1 MRNRTGGQIVTD
13 ALEANGIEAAFCVP
27 GESFLA
33 VLDALYDGPTRLI
46 TCRHEAAA
54 ANMAVAYGKLTGRPG
69 VCLVTRGPG
78 ATQASV
84 GVHTAAQDS
93 APMLLLV
100 GQVGRAVRG
109 REAFQELDVPAVFGP
124 MAKWAA
130 EADDPDRLPEL
141 LARAFQVA
149 VSGRPGPVVLA
160 LPEDVLAA
168 TARVAD
174 ARPVRPVVPAAAPA
188 DLARLRELLGGARRP
203 LVIAGGPGWTEAAAA
218 GLRAV
223 AEASQLPVAVSF
235 RSQDVLDNRS
245 PSYVGDL
252 GVSPNPALAE
262 RVRAADLVVA
272 VGPRLGEITTGAYR
286 LLEAPVP
293 RQRLVHVHPGL
304 AELGRVYQPDL
315 AVNAA
320 VGPFVA
326 AWRSVPPVRGDAW
339 AAWTEAA
346 RTNYLAWV
354 RPWPAPGGA
363 LGRAPG
369 SDPGRAPAGTPGNAL
384 AGTPGKAPG
393 NAPDSASGKAPA
405 DAPGN
410 APDNASA
417 KPPGSTPTGT
427 RGTVDLGQVMAAL
440 RERLPD
446 DAVIASGAGNF
457 TGWVHRFFQFRRLG
471 TQVAPKS
478 GAMGFG
484 LPAALAAKV
493 VHPRRPVVA
502 VTGDG
507 DFLMT
512 GQELATA
519 VQHRLDVVVL
529 VANNG
534 MYGTIRMHQE
544 RTYPG
549 RVIATDLRN
558 PGFAALAEAYGAHGE
573 TVTDA
578 EEFPAA
584 LERALAAGRPAVLD
598 LHVDPEAIAP
608 GLSLAALRR
617 H

>member
-1 MRNRTGGQIVTD
+1 MRNRDRTGGQLVTS

-33 VLDALYDGPTRLI
+33 VLDALYGGPTRLI
-46 TCRHEAAA
+46 TCRHEAGA
-54 ANMAVAYGKLTGRPG
+54 ANMAAAYGALTGRPG

-84 GVHTAAQDS
+84 GVHTAAQHS

-100 GQVGRAVRG
+100 GQVPRAVRG

-130 EADDPDRLPEL
+130 EAGDTARLPEL
-141 LARAFQVA
+141 LARAVQVA
-149 VSGRPGPVVLA
+149 SSGRPGPVVLA
-160 LPEDVLAA
+160 LPEDVLSA

-174 ARPVRPVVPAAAPA
+174 VRPVRPVVPEAAPA

-203 LVIAGGPGWTEAAAA
+203 LVVAGGPGWTEAAAA
-218 GLRAV
+218 GLRTV
-223 AEASQLPVAVSF
+223 AEASRLPVAVSF

-252 GVSPNPALAE
+252 GVAPNPALAE

-272 VGPRLGEITTGAYR
+272 VGPRLGEITTGGYR

-293 RQRLVHVHPGL
+293 HQRLVHVHPGL
-304 AELGRVYQPDL
+304 AELGRVYRPDL

-326 AWRSVPPVRGDAW
+326 SWRSVPPVPGDAW

-346 RTNYLAWV
+346 RANYLAWV
-354 RPWPAPGGA
+354 RPWPAPG
-363 LGRAPG
+363 
-369 SDPGRAPAGTPGNAL
+369 
-384 AGTPGKAPG
+384 K
-393 NAPDSASGKAPA
+393 
-405 DAPGN
+405 
-410 APDNASA
+410 
-417 KPPGSTPTGT
+417 
-427 RGTVDLGQVMAAL
+427 VDLGQVMTVL

-446 DAVIASGAGNF
+446 DAVVASGAGNYS
-457 TGWVHRFFQFRRLG
+457 GWVHRFFQFRRHG

-493 VHPRRPVVA
+493 VHPDRTVVA
-502 VTGDG
+502 VAGDG
-507 DFLMT
+507 DFLMA

-529 VANNG
+529 VVNNG

-544 RTYPG
+544 RAFPG
-549 RVIATDLRN
+549 RVIATDLDN
-558 PGFAALAEAYGAHGE
+558 PDFAALAEAYGAAGE
-573 TVTDA
+573 TVAETDA
-578 EEFPAA
+578 FPDA
-584 LERALAAGRPAVLD
+584 LDRALAAGRPAVLD
-598 LHVDPEAIAP
+598 LQVDPEAISP
-608 GLSLAALRR
+608 GLSLSALRR
-617 H
+617 R

>member
-1 MRNRTGGQIVTD
+1 MRERSGGQVVLD
-13 ALEANGIEAAFCVP
+13 HLRANGIDAAFCVP

-33 VLDALYDGPTRLI
+33 ILDALHDGPTRLI

-54 ANMAVAYGKLTGRPG
+54 ANMAVAYGKLTRRPG

-93 APMLLLV
+93 APLLLLV

-130 EADDPDRLPEL
+130 EAGDPDRLPEL
-141 LARAFQVA
+141 LARAVQTA

-168 TARVAD
+168 TTRVAD
-174 ARPVRPVVPAAAPA
+174 ARPVRPVAPGVAPA

-203 LVIAGGPGWTEAAAA
+203 LVVAGGPGWSEAAAA
-218 GLRAV
+218 DLRAV
-223 AEASQLPVAVSF
+223 AEASRLPVAVSF

-245 PSYVGDL
+245 ASYAGDL
-252 GVSPNPALAE
+252 GVSANPALAE
-262 RVRAADLVVA
+262 RVRAADLLVA
-272 VGPRLGEITTGAYR
+272 VGPRLGAITTGGYR

-304 AELGRVYQPDL
+304 AELGRLYQPDL

-320 VGPFVA
+320 VAPFLA

-339 AAWTEAA
+339 TAWTEAA
-346 RTNYLAWV
+346 RDNYLAWV
-354 RPWPAPGGA
+354 RPWP
-363 LGRAPG
+363 
-369 SDPGRAPAGTPGNAL
+369 S
-384 AGTPGKAPG
+384 PGKL
-393 NAPDSASGKAPA
+393 
-405 DAPGN
+405 
-410 APDNASA
+410 
-417 KPPGSTPTGT
+417 
-427 RGTVDLGQVMAAL
+427 DLGQVMAAL

-446 DAVIASGAGNF
+446 DAVVASGAGNY
-457 TGWVHRFFQFRRLG
+457 TAWVHRFFQFRRHG
-471 TQVAPKS
+471 TQLAPKS

-502 VTGDG
+502 VAGDG

-512 GQELATA
+512 AQELATA
-519 VQHRLDVVVL
+519 VQHRLEVVVL
-529 VANNG
+529 VVNNG

-544 RTYPG
+544 RAYPG
-549 RVIATDLRN
+549 RVTATELEN
-558 PGFAALAEAYGAHGE
+558 PDFAALAQAYGAAGE
-573 TVTDA
+573 AVTDA
-578 EEFPAA
+578 EAFPAA
-584 LERALAAGRPAVLD
+584 LDRALEAGRPALLD
-598 LHVDPEAIAP
+598 LRVDPEQVAP
-608 GLSLAALRR
+608 GLTLSALRR
-617 H
+617 R

>member
-13 ALEANGIEAAFCVP
+13 ALQANGIEVAFCVP

-33 VLDALYDGPTRLI
+33 VLDAFYEGPVRLI
-46 TCRHEAAA
+46 ACRHEAAA

-78 ATQASV
+78 ATQGSV

-130 EADDPDRLPEL
+130 EADDPARLPEL

-160 LPEDVLAA
+160 LPEDVLGA

-174 ARPVRPVVPAAAPA
+174 ARPVRPVVPTAAPA

-223 AEASQLPVAVSF
+223 AEASRLPVAVSF

-320 VGPFVA
+320 VGSFVA
-326 AWRSVPPVRGDAW
+326 AWRSVPPVPGDAW
-339 AAWTEAA
+339 AAWTAAA
-346 RTNYLAWV
+346 RDNYLAWV
-354 RPWPAPGGA
+354 RPWPTPGTLTTAPGI
-363 LGRAPG
+363 
-369 SDPGRAPAGTPGNAL
+369 PA
-384 AGTPGKAPG
+384 KAPG
-393 NAPDSASGKAPA
+393 TPA
-405 DAPGN
+405 AAPGTTPAATSGTTPTN
-410 APDNASA
+410 PA
-417 KPPGSTPTGT
+417 KSPGTTPATPPGTTTPT
-427 RGTVDLGQVMAAL
+427 TVDLGQVMAAL

-446 DAVIASGAGNF
+446 DAVVTSGAGNF

-493 VHPRRPVVA
+493 VHPGRTVVA
-502 VTGDG
+502 VAGDG

-512 GQELATA
+512 AQELATA
-519 VQHRLDVVVL
+519 VQHHLDVVVL
-529 VANNG
+529 VVNNG

-544 RTYPG
+544 RAFPG

-558 PGFAALAEAYGAHGE
+558 PDFAALAEAYGAYGE

-578 EEFPAA
+578 DAFPAA

-617 H
+617 R

>member
-1 MRNRTGGQIVTD
+1 MVPSMQDRSGGQVVTQHLLD
-13 ALEANGIEAAFCVP
+13 NGVDAAFCVP

-33 VLDALYDGPTRLI
+33 VLDALYDAPIRLI

-100 GQVGRAVRG
+100 GQVGRRERG

-130 EADDPDRLPEL
+130 EADHPARLPEL
-141 LARAFQVA
+141 LARAVQVA

-160 LPEDVLAA
+160 LPEDVLAGR
-168 TARVAD
+168 ARVAD
-174 ARPVRPVVPAAAPA
+174 ARPVRPVAPGAAPA

-203 LVIAGGPGWTEAAAA
+203 LIVAGGPGWTEAAAA
-218 GLRAV
+218 DLKTV
-223 AEASQLPVAVSF
+223 AEASRLPVAASF

-252 GVSPNPALAE
+252 GVGANPALHE
-262 RVRAADLVVA
+262 RVRAADLLLA
-272 VGPRLGEITTGAYR
+272 IGPRLGEITTGGYR

-293 RQRLVHVHPGL
+293 RQRLVHVHPGIG
-304 AELGRVYQPDL
+304 ELGRLYQPDL

-320 VGPFVA
+320 VAPFVA
-326 AWRSVPPVRGDAW
+326 ALRSVPPVKGQGW

-354 RPWPAPGGA
+354 RPWAAPGR
-363 LGRAPG
+363 L
-369 SDPGRAPAGTPGNAL
+369 
-384 AGTPGKAPG
+384 
-393 NAPDSASGKAPA
+393 
-405 DAPGN
+405 
-410 APDNASA
+410 
-417 KPPGSTPTGT
+417 
-427 RGTVDLGQVMAAL
+427 DLGQVLVWL
-440 RERLPD
+440 RQRLPD
-446 DAVIASGAGNF
+446 QAIVASGAGNY
-457 TGWVHRFFQFRRLG
+457 TGWVHRYFQFRRPG
-471 TQVAPKS
+471 TQLAPKS

-493 VHPRRPVVA
+493 VHPQRTVVA
-502 VTGDG
+502 VAGDG

-512 GQELATA
+512 CQELATA
-519 VQHRLDVVVL
+519 VQHRLDVIVL
-529 VANNG
+529 VVNNG

-544 RTYPG
+544 RAYPD
-549 RVIATDLRN
+549 RVIASDLVN
-558 PGFAALAEAYGAHGE
+558 PDFPALARAYGAFGE
-573 TVTDA
+573 AVEDTGA
-578 EEFPAA
+578 FPAA
-584 LERALAAGRPAVLD
+584 FERALEAGRPALLD

-608 GLSLAALRR
+608 GVSIAAVRR
-617 H
+617 PA

>member
-1 MRNRTGGQIVTD
+1 MRERSGGQVVVD
-13 ALEANGIEAAFCVP
+13 HLRANGIDAAFCVP

-33 VLDALYDGPTRLI
+33 ILDALHDGPTRLI
-46 TCRHEAAA
+46 ACRHEAAA

-130 EADDPDRLPEL
+130 EAGHPDRLPEL
-141 LARAFQVA
+141 LARAVQVA

-168 TARVAD
+168 TTRAAD
-174 ARPVRPVVPAAAPA
+174 ARPVRPVAPGVAPA

-203 LVIAGGPGWTEAAAA
+203 LVVAGGPGWSQAAAA
-218 GLRAV
+218 DLRTV
-223 AEASQLPVAVSF
+223 AEASRLPVAVSF

-245 PSYVGDL
+245 PSYAGDL
-252 GVSPNPALAE
+252 GVSANPALAE
-262 RVRAADLVVA
+262 RVRAADLLVVA
-272 VGPRLGEITTGAYR
+272 GPRLGAITTAGYR

-304 AELGRVYQPDL
+304 AELGRLYQPDL

-320 VGPFVA
+320 VGPFLA

-346 RTNYLAWV
+346 RDNYLAWV
-354 RPWPAPGGA
+354 RPWPGRGPTHAASAPGP
-363 LGRAPG
+363 AP
-369 SDPGRAPAGTPGNAL
+369 
-384 AGTPGKAPG
+384 
-393 NAPDSASGKAPA
+393 
-405 DAPGN
+405 
-410 APDNASA
+410 
-417 KPPGSTPTGT
+417 
-427 RGTVDLGQVMAAL
+427 VDLGQAMAAL

-446 DAVIASGAGNF
+446 DAVVASGAGNY
-457 TGWVHRFFQFRRLG
+457 TAWVHRFFQFRRHG
-471 TQVAPKS
+471 TQLAPKS

-502 VTGDG
+502 VAGDG

-512 GQELATA
+512 AQELATA

-529 VANNG
+529 VVNNG

-549 RVIATDLRN
+549 RVTGTDLEN
-558 PGFAALAEAYGAHGE
+558 PDFAALARAYGAAGE
-573 TVTDA
+573 AVTEA
-578 EEFPAA
+578 EAFPAA
-584 LERALAAGRPAVLD
+584 LERALGAGRPALLD
-598 LHVDPEAIAP
+598 LHVDPESIAP
-608 GLSLAALRR
+608 GLTLSALRR
-617 H
+617 R

>member
-1 MRNRTGGQIVTD
+1 
-13 ALEANGIEAAFCVP
+13 
-27 GESFLA
+27 
-33 VLDALYDGPTRLI
+33 
-46 TCRHEAAA
+46 
-54 ANMAVAYGKLTGRPG
+54 
-69 VCLVTRGPG
+69 
-78 ATQASV
+78 
-84 GVHTAAQDS
+84 
-93 APMLLLV
+93 MLLLV

-130 EADDPDRLPEL
+130 EADDPARLPEL

-174 ARPVRPVVPAAAPA
+174 ARPVRPVVPGPPRPTWPA
-188 DLARLRELLGGARRP
+188 CASCSAARRP
-203 LVIAGGPGWTEAAAA
+203 LVVAGGPGWTEAAAA

-223 AEASQLPVAVSF
+223 AEASRLPVAVSF

-286 LLEAPVP
+286 LLERRSPASGSSTSTPAWP
-293 RQRLVHVHPGL
+293 SWAGSTSPTWPSTPPSARSWPPGARSRRSGATPGRPGRRRPGPTTWPGCGPGRPSARQPHGK
-304 AELGRVYQPDL
+304 
-315 AVNAA
+315 
-320 VGPFVA
+320 
-326 AWRSVPPVRGDAW
+326 
-339 AAWTEAA
+339 
-346 RTNYLAWV
+346 
-354 RPWPAPGGA
+354 APGGA
-363 LGRAPG
+363 P
-369 SDPGRAPAGTPGNAL
+369 S
-384 AGTPGKAPG
+384 K
-393 NAPDSASGKAPA
+393 
-405 DAPGN
+405 
-410 APDNASA
+410 
-417 KPPGSTPTGT
+417 
-427 RGTVDLGQVMAAL
+427 VDLGQVMAAL

-446 DAVIASGAGNF
+446 DAVVTSGAGNF

-493 VHPRRPVVA
+493 VHPGRPVVA
-502 VTGDG
+502 VAGDG

-544 RTYPG
+544 RTYRG
-549 RVIATDLRN
+549 
-558 PGFAALAEAYGAHGE
+558 G
-573 TVTDA
+573 
-578 EEFPAA
+578 
-584 LERALAAGRPAVLD
+584 
-598 LHVDPEAIAP
+598 
-608 GLSLAALRR
+608 
-617 H
+617 

>member
-1 MRNRTGGQIVTD
+1 MQDRSGGQVVTQHLLD
-13 ALEANGIEAAFCVP
+13 NGVDAAFCVP

-33 VLDALYDGPTRLI
+33 VLDALYDAPIRLI

-100 GQVGRAVRG
+100 GQVGRRERG

-130 EADDPDRLPEL
+130 EADHPARLPEL
-141 LARAFQVA
+141 LARAVQVA

-160 LPEDVLAA
+160 LPEDVLAGR
-168 TARVAD
+168 ARVAD
-174 ARPVRPVVPAAAPA
+174 ARPVRPVAPGAAPA

-203 LVIAGGPGWTEAAAA
+203 LVVAGGPGWTEAAAA
-218 GLRAV
+218 DLKTV
-223 AEASQLPVAVSF
+223 AEASRLPVAASF

-252 GVSPNPALAE
+252 GVGANPALHE
-262 RVRAADLVVA
+262 RVRAADLLLA
-272 VGPRLGEITTGAYR
+272 IGPRLGEITTGGYR

-293 RQRLVHVHPGL
+293 RQRLVHVHPGIG
-304 AELGRVYQPDL
+304 ELGRLYQPDL

-320 VGPFVA
+320 VAPFVA
-326 AWRSVPPVRGDAW
+326 ALRSVPPVKGQGW
-339 AAWTEAA
+339 TAWTEAA

-354 RPWPAPGGA
+354 RPWAAPGR
-363 LGRAPG
+363 L
-369 SDPGRAPAGTPGNAL
+369 
-384 AGTPGKAPG
+384 
-393 NAPDSASGKAPA
+393 
-405 DAPGN
+405 
-410 APDNASA
+410 
-417 KPPGSTPTGT
+417 
-427 RGTVDLGQVMAAL
+427 DLGQVLVWL
-440 RERLPD
+440 RQRLPD
-446 DAVIASGAGNF
+446 QAIVASGAGNY
-457 TGWVHRFFQFRRLG
+457 TGWVHRYFQFRRPG
-471 TQVAPKS
+471 TQLAPKS

-493 VHPRRPVVA
+493 VHPQRTVVA
-502 VTGDG
+502 VAGDG

-512 GQELATA
+512 CQELATA
-519 VQHRLDVVVL
+519 VQHRLDVIVL
-529 VANNG
+529 VVNNG

-544 RTYPG
+544 RAYPD
-549 RVIATDLRN
+549 RVIASDLVN
-558 PGFAALAEAYGAHGE
+558 PDFPALARAYGAFGE
-573 TVTDA
+573 AVEDTGA
-578 EEFPAA
+578 FPAA
-584 LERALAAGRPAVLD
+584 FERALEAGRPALLD

-608 GLSLAALRR
+608 GVSIAAVRR
-617 H
+617 PA

>member
-13 ALEANGIEAAFCVP
+13 ALEANGIEAVFCVP

-33 VLDALYDGPTRLI
+33 VLDALYGGPTRLI

-93 APMLLLV
+93 APILLLV
-100 GQVGRAVRG
+100 GQVRRAVRG

-130 EADDPDRLPEL
+130 EADDPARLPEL
-141 LARAFQVA
+141 LARAVQVA

-223 AEASQLPVAVSF
+223 AEASRLPVAVSF

-326 AWRSVPPVRGDAW
+326 AWRSVPPVRGEAW

-363 LGRAPG
+363 LGKAPG
-369 SDPGRAPAGTPGNAL
+369 SIS
-384 AGTPGKAPG
+384 GKAPG
-393 NAPDSASGKAPA
+393 GAPGKAPDSASGTVPTSDPA
-405 DAPGN
+405 
-410 APDNASA
+410 
-417 KPPGSTPTGT
+417 KTP
-427 RGTVDLGQVMAAL
+427 GTVDLGQVMAAL

-446 DAVIASGAGNF
+446 DAVITSGAGNF

-493 VHPRRPVVA
+493 VHPGRPVVA